1 MPTDLIIV
9 LVILGLTLALF
20 VSNRLRLDLV
30 AVMALLALV
39 FAGVISTEEALAGF
53 SDPVVLMIAGLFV
66 VGAALFKTGV
76 ADAMGRGVERL
87 AGQSPARLVAV
98 LMLTTAVL
106 SGFLSSTGTV
116 AVMLPVVIAIARS
129 RGISPSRLLIP
140 LAFAALLGGM
150 LTLIGTPPNLIVAG
164 QLRQAGLE
172 PFAFFD
178 YTAPGLVMLAIG
190 IVFMVLVS
198 PWLVPARKRAE
209 EVETG
214 PHWFDLFTEYGLEK
228 GLARVRLPASSPLAG
243 QSVSGCGLRS
253 RYQVSVLA
261 ITSQTRRGRFTR
273 RPEPGTPMLSG
284 DDLYLSGDP
293 EQIEQA
299 VADMSL
305 EFDQWQPELPAPL
318 SLVDALVPPRSR
330 WIGKTLRE
338 LRLHSGAGV
347 TVLGQRPNGGKGS
360 MVDLDRKLGVGD
372 VLLVTGKRSNLN
384 NVARDARDLV
394 LLGVDGQAESRRTGM
409 APVAMAV
416 MLLMLVA
423 MTFDLVPNVIAVLAA
438 ASVLVLT
445 RCLDGLEAY
454 RHINWES
461 VVLIAA
467 IMPMA
472 TALDN
477 TGGLELAADWL
488 FGLSESHGALVILAA
503 LFIITSAFSQV
514 ISNTATTVLI
524 APVALQAAMAMELS
538 PYPFMMTVAI
548 AASTAFATP
557 VASPVNTLVLNPG
570 GYRFGDFARA
580 GIPLQ
585 CLILIATL
593 IVVPWLFPLKP

>member
-1 MPTDLIIV
+1 MPTDLVIV
-9 LVILGLTLALF
+9 LIILAVTLVLF
-20 VSNRLRLDLV
+20 MSNRLRLDLL

-39 FAGVISTEEALAGF
+39 FSGVISTEEALAGF

-66 VGAALFKTGV
+66 VGAALFRTGV
-76 ADAMGRGVERL
+76 ADAMGRAVQRM
-87 AGQSPARLVAV
+87 AGDRPARLIAV

-178 YTAPGLVMLAIG
+178 YTLPGLVMLAIG

-198 PWLVPARKRAE
+198 PRLVPARKRAE
-209 EVETG
+209 EVVTG
-214 PHWFDLFTEYGLEK
+214 PHWFDLFTEYGLQN
-228 GLARVRLPASSPLAG
+228 GLVRVRVPARSVLAG

-253 RYQVSVLA
+253 RFQVSALA
-261 ITSQTRRGRFTR
+261 ITSRTRRGKFTR
-273 RPEPGTPMLSG
+273 RAEPGSPINA
-284 DDLYLSGDP
+284 DDEMYLSGDP
-293 EQIEQA
+293 ERIEEA
-299 VADMSL
+299 VEAMEL
-305 EFDQWQPELPAPL
+305 ELEQWQPELPAPL
-318 SLVDALVPPRSR
+318 NLVDALVPPRSR

-347 TVLGQRPNGGKGS
+347 TVLGQRPSGGEGS
-360 MVDLDRKLGVGD
+360 VVDLDRKLDVGD

-384 NVARDARDLV
+384 NVARDSRDLV
-394 LLGVDGQAESRRTGM
+394 LLGGDGQAETRNTKM
-409 APVAMAV
+409 APVAMVV
-416 MLLMLVA
+416 MLLMLTA
-423 MTFDLVPNVIAVLAA
+423 MTFGWVPNVIAVLTA
-438 ASVLVLT
+438 ASILVLT

-454 RHINWES
+454 RNINWES

-467 IMPMA
+467 ILPMA

-477 TGGLELAADWL
+477 TGGLEIASDWL
-488 FGLSESHGALVILAA
+488 LGLSNDYGAMVVMAA
-503 LFIITSAFSQV
+503 LFIFTSALSQM

-524 APVALQAAMAMELS
+524 APIALQAALAMGLS

-585 CLILIATL
+585 CLILVATL
-593 IVVPWLFPLKP
+593 IVVPWLFPLTH

>member
-9 LVILGLTLALF
+9 LIILAVTLALF
-20 VSNRLRLDLV
+20 MSNRLRLDLV

-39 FAGVISTEEALAGF
+39 FSGVISTDEALAGF

-66 VGAALFKTGV
+66 VGAALFRTGV
-76 ADAMGRGVERL
+76 ADAMGRWMERL
-87 AGQSPARLVAV
+87 AGDSPARLIAV
-98 LMLTTAVL
+98 LMLITAAL

-116 AVMLPVVIAIARS
+116 AVMLPVVVAIARS

-164 QLRQAGLE
+164 QLAQAGLE
-172 PFAFFD
+172 PFGFFD
-178 YTAPGLVMLAIG
+178 YTLPGLVMLAIG

-198 PWLVPARKRAE
+198 PRLVPARKRAE
-209 EVETG
+209 EADSG
-214 PHWFDLFTEYGLEK
+214 PGWFDLFTEFGLHQ
-228 GLARVRLPASSPLAG
+228 GLARVQVPARSPLAG

-253 RYQVSVLA
+253 HFQVSVLA

-273 RPEPGTPMLSG
+273 RADPGSPIAAGDQLFLSG
-284 DDLYLSGDP
+284 EPQHID
-293 EQIEQA
+293 QA
-299 VADMSL
+299 VEAMGLVL
-305 EFDQWQPELPAPL
+305 EEWQPEMPAPL
-318 SLVDALVPPRSR
+318 RLIDALIPPRSR
-330 WIGKTLRE
+330 WIGQTLRD

-347 TVLGQRPNGGKGS
+347 TVLGQRPNGGEGGV
-360 MVDLDRKLGVGD
+360 VDLDRKLGVGD
-372 VLLVTGKRSNLN
+372 VLLVTGKLSSLR
-384 NVARDARDLV
+384 NVARDSRDLV
-394 LLGVDGQAESRRTGM
+394 LLGGEGLHEARRTKK

-416 MLLMLVA
+416 MLGMLAA
-423 MTFDLVPNVIAVLAA
+423 MTFGWIPNVIAVFAA
-438 ASVLVLT
+438 ASILVLT
-445 RCLDGLEAY
+445 RCLNGLEAY
-454 RHINWES
+454 RNINWES

-467 IMPMA
+467 ILPMA

-477 TGGLELAADWL
+477 TGGLELASEWL
-488 FGLSESHGALVILAA
+488 LGLSNDYGAMVVMAA
-503 LFIITSAFSQV
+503 LFFFTSALSQM

-524 APVALQAAMAMELS
+524 APIALQAALAMGLS

-593 IVVPWLFPLKP
+593 IVVPWLFPLTG

>member
-9 LVILGLTLALF
+9 LVILVVTLALF
-20 VSNRLRLDLV
+20 MSNRLRLDLV

-66 VGAALFKTGV
+66 VGAALFRTGV

-87 AGQSPARLVAV
+87 AGESPARLIAV

-178 YTAPGLVMLAIG
+178 YTAPGLVMLSIG

-209 EVETG
+209 EVESG
-214 PHWFDLFTEYGLEK
+214 PDWFDLFTEYGLQN
-228 GLARVRLPASSPLAG
+228 GLARVRVPASAALAG

-253 RYQVSVLA
+253 RYHVSVLA
-261 ITSQTRRGRFTR
+261 ISSRTRRGKFTR
-273 RPEPGTPMLSG
+273 RAEPGSPINA
-284 DDLYLSGDP
+284 DDELFLSGDP
-293 EQIEQA
+293 DHIEEA
-299 VADMSL
+299 VEAMDL
-305 EFDQWQPELPAPL
+305 ELEQWQPELPAPL

-347 TVLGQRPNGGKGS
+347 TVLGQRPSGGEGG

-384 NVARDARDLV
+384 NVARDAHDLV
-394 LLGVDGQAESRRTGM
+394 LLGGDGQADSRRTKK

-416 MLLMLVA
+416 MLLMLGA
-423 MTFDLVPNVIAVLAA
+423 MTFDLMPNVVAVLAA
-438 ASVLVLT
+438 ACVLVLT

-454 RHINWES
+454 RNINW
-461 VVLIAA
+461 
-467 IMPMA
+467 
-472 TALDN
+472 
-477 TGGLELAADWL
+477 
-488 FGLSESHGALVILAA
+488 
-503 LFIITSAFSQV
+503 
-514 ISNTATTVLI
+514 
-524 APVALQAAMAMELS
+524 
-538 PYPFMMTVAI
+538 
-548 AASTAFATP
+548 
-557 VASPVNTLVLNPG
+557 
-570 GYRFGDFARA
+570 
-580 GIPLQ
+580 
-585 CLILIATL
+585 
-593 IVVPWLFPLKP
+593 